1 MLLCTDSKQKW
12 KKIDI
17 ELPKQERR
25 RRGGSRQRLSEV
37 RDAPRG
43 GRDRPA
49 PTRKYRS
56 DQPEKTPVKDDV
68 KVEATAAASSGSP
81 TSQTSR
87 RKEKGSGFEI
97 FFVIECTVC
106 CFMEHVRYRDR
117 IQLPLKRLPDSV
129 SLP

>member
-1 MLLCTDSKQKW
+1 MASCSICPVTTYCFDSWFDIPSFVLDCTDSKQKW

-25 RRGGSRQRLSEV
+25 RRGGSRQRSSEV

-49 PTRKYRS
+49 TTRKYRP

-87 RKEKGSGFEI
+87 RKEKGTSFEM
-97 FFVIECTVC
+97 FF
-106 CFMEHVRYRDR
+106 FF
-117 IQLPLKRLPDSV
+117 
-129 SLP
+129 